1 MILIYMM
8 KLLFSVILCLAAGV
22 IGSFFT
28 RSSLETWYSGIK
40 KPSFNPPPWVF
51 APVWTMLYIL
61 MGIAVFL
68 IWQKGLNNEKI
79 RIALLVFLVQLALN
93 TLWSPAFFGMRSP
106 LAGLI
111 IIIMLWIAILST
123 IMSFYGISYLAAV
136 LLLPYIAWVTFALIL
151 NAAIFYLN
159 LR

>member
-93 TLWSPAFFGMRSP
+93 TLWSPAFFGMR
-106 LAGLI
+106 
-111 IIIMLWIAILST
+111 
-123 IMSFYGISYLAAV
+123 
-136 LLLPYIAWVTFALIL
+136 
-151 NAAIFYLN
+151 
-159 LR
+159 